1 MEQHARHLQ
10 GCIEEGI
17 KKHVNANDAA
27 VQMDVRGTARSA
39 TPHTQ
44 PYLQWLVLLLTWRD
58 LTHARSSAARV
69 VKGQRQSQRVL
80 RVMQHAIEKANNAIL
95 D

>member
-17 KKHVNANDAA
+17 KKRVNANDAA
-27 VQMDVRGTARSA
+27 AQMDMRGTARSA

-44 PYLQWLVLLLTWRD
+44 PYLQWLVLLLLRWRD
-58 LTHARSSAARV
+58 LTHARSSAA
-69 VKGQRQSQRVL
+69 K
-80 RVMQHAIEKANNAIL
+80 E
-95 D
+95 